1 MKTIYL
7 IQSNDYIS
15 IKESIN
21 SILNDNNLTLDN
33 LIRYDLNESGLD
45 RVLEDLDTYSF
56 LIDRKVIVCD
66 NVSFL
71 TTSKSKSESEV
82 EIDKFT
88 KYLNNPSSENILVI
102 ICSNLDGKKNV
113 VKLLKEKAEVIER
126 DVSINKIIKKRL
138 DGFVMDDRVINY
150 FIEYCGHDN
159 EKILNELE
167 KLKCY
172 KDDDKTILYDDIDS
186 IVLKSF
192 SDNVFSL
199 IDAIMNRNRK
209 KAISLYQDL
218 LKNGEDVN
226 KILSLLCDQ
235 FRMIYNGKILL
246 KEHNNNYKEVADILD
261 IHPYR
266 FQKSIESSFNYSNK
280 DILYYLSLL
289 EDIEI
294 GIKTGKSTIS
304 SFEVF
309 IFSL

>member
-113 VKLLKEKAEVIER
+113 VKLLKEKAEVIES
-126 DVSINKIIKKRL
+126 DVSINKLIKKRL

>member
-45 RVLEDLDTYSF
+45 HVLEDLDTYSF

-113 VKLLKEKAEVIER
+113 VKLLKEKAEVIES